1 MGLEC
6 QLIDVKSVAD
16 EDCVSLL
23 PDVAKRAK
31 EVVPV
36 QHCSRIIREF
46 PLVDLV
52 HVLCRSGCR

>member
-1 MGLEC
+1 MSLEC
-6 QLIDVKSVAD
+6 QLIDMKSVAD

-23 PDVAKRAK
+23 RYVAKGAK

-36 QHCSRIIREF
+36 QYCWRIIREF

-52 HVLCRSGCR
+52 HVLCRSG